1 MYFSY
6 CDMFKKMKRYLF
18 EVVEDLI
25 KNFDVE
31 FGLGKYKEILDF
43 FYYFRYSYYL
53 DSDEEELLCDSLFN

>member
-1 MYFSY
+1 
-6 CDMFKKMKRYLF
+6 MKRYLF

-43 FYYFRYSYYL
+43 FYYFWYSYYL